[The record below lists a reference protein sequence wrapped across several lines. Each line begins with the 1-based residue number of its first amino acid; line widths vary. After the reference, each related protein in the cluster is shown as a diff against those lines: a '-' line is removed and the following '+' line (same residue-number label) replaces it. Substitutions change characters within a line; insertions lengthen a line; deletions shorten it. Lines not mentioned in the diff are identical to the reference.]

1 VGPEADYS
9 VMPLFARP
17 RPDLPQDPDRWKSG
31 LEAALSVSEIASSAT
46 PLADAVDA
54 MLRAAIKLLEAEQGS
69 IMMVTDGG
77 RALEVVA
84 AGGVGDTELPAGTV
98 PVGESVAG
106 RVIATG
112 QPLRLGEI
120 DQDAFVNFVPK
131 QRAISSSVVVPLR
144 VHGRST
150 GVLSLNKFSGS
161 EPFTDEDVR
170 VAQMF
175 ASQAAGLI
183 YRAQLHER
191 AEQRSSDLM
200 ALVESS
206 RGLVGTLGVENL
218 LQHMLDGGSR
228 LCGSKNGFACLL
240 DPESGSIERG
250 VFRGLDKQAISAV
263 MNSDAARDAI
273 ELADVVIF
281 DLEPYGT
288 LVAVGL
294 RTVQGTRGLVV
305 ATTADRRLAEE
316 RIDLLRAF
324 AQQCSIATG
333 AAELHGQINLKESQL
348 SSIINGVPNPIVLVD
363 SHKRIVAL
371 NAAAETLFGASAVFA
386 AGAAVEGTLGHPQVE
401 GLLTGEGELQ
411 SEIIAGNPPQTFK
424 ARVVDVRVPGAPIG
438 RVLLMDDVTSEREI
452 MQMQRDFV
460 AMVGHELRTPLT
472 IIKGFAW
479 TLKKRVEVATPGETR
494 DVVSTIVSKADHLER
509 LIEDLLYV
517 SSIEAREAT
526 LRIERVDI
534 GALIRTMS
542 QEVVRDYEER
552 EIVLDITRDLHWTC
566 DETKIGLLL
575 RHLLDNAL
583 KFSEAPTPVLIQA
596 YREDDCLRIDVRD
609 SGVGVVSSDIPHIF
623 ERFRQVDN
631 STTRAHGG
639 TGVGLYLSAQLV
651 KMHHG
656 RIWVDST
663 WGKGSTFS
671 IALPASTI
679 GNRVVAIDNSGLER
693 HTA

>member
-1 VGPEADYS
+1 MA
-9 VMPLFARP
+9 LFTRP
-17 RPDLPQDPDRWKSG
+17 RHDLPENPDRWKSG
-31 LEAALSVSEIASSAT
+31 LEAALSVSEIASSAA

-54 MLRAAIKLLEAEQGS
+54 MLEAAIKLLQAEQGS
-69 IMMVTDGG
+69 IMMLADGG

-84 AGGVGDTELPAGTV
+84 VCGVGDAELPTGSV

-112 QPLRLGEI
+112 QPLRLDEI
-120 DQDAFVNFVPK
+120 DQDAFINFVPK
-131 QRAISSSVVVPLR
+131 QRPISTSVVVPLR
-144 VHGRST
+144 VQGRST
-150 GVLSLNKFSGS
+150 GVLSLNKFAGS

-191 AEQRSSDLM
+191 AEHRSSDLL

-206 RGLVGTLGVENL
+206 RGLVGTLEVEEL
-218 LQHMLDGGSR
+218 LQHMLDGGTR

-240 DPESGSIERG
+240 DPETGVIERG

-263 MNSDAARDAI
+263 MSSDGARDAI

-281 DLEPYGT
+281 DLDPYGT
-288 LVAVGL
+288 LVTVGV
-294 RTVQGTRGLVV
+294 RTAYGTRGLVS
-305 ATTADRRLAEE
+305 ATTADRRVAEE

-324 AQQCSIATG
+324 GQQCSTATG
-333 AAELHGQINLKESQL
+333 AAVLHGQINLKESQL

-371 NAAAETLFGASAVFA
+371 NAAAETLFGASAVFSA
-386 AGAAVEGTLGHPQVE
+386 AAAVKGTLGHEQVE
-401 GLLTGEGELQ
+401 QLLTEEGELQ
-411 SEIIAGNPPQTFK
+411 AEVVAGNPPQTFK

-438 RVLLMDDVTSEREI
+438 RVLIMDDITSEREI
-452 MQMQRDFV
+452 MRMQRDFV

-479 TLKKRVEVATPGETR
+479 TLRKRVEVATADETR
-494 DVVSTIVSKADHLER
+494 DVVSTIVTKADQLER

-534 GALIRTMS
+534 GGLIRSMS
-542 QEVVRDYEER
+542 KEVVREYGDR
-552 EIVLDITRDLHWTC
+552 EIVLDITRDLSWTC
-566 DETKIGLLL
+566 DETKIGLVL

-583 KFSEAPTPVLIQA
+583 KFSESPTPVLIQA
-596 YREDDCLRIDVRD
+596 YREEELLRIDVRD
-609 SGVGVVSSDIPHIF
+609 SGPGIVSSDIPHIF

-671 IALPASTI
+671 VALPASAI
-679 GNRVVAIDNSGLER
+679 GNRVVAIRPGDTER

>member
-1 VGPEADYS
+1 MA
-9 VMPLFARP
+9 LFARP
-17 RPDLPQDPDRWKSG
+17 RHDLPENPDRWKSG
-31 LEAALSVSEIASSAT
+31 LEAALWVSEIASSAA

-54 MLRAAIKLLEAEQGS
+54 MLEAAIKLLEAEQGS
-69 IMMVTDGG
+69 IMMLADGG

-84 AGGVGDTELPAGTV
+84 ACGMGDAELPAGSV

-112 QPLRLGEI
+112 QPLRLDEI
-120 DQDAFVNFVPK
+120 DQEAFINFVPK
-131 QRAISSSVVVPLR
+131 ERPISTSVVVPLR
-144 VHGRST
+144 VQGRST
-150 GVLSLNKFSGS
+150 GVLNLNKFAGS

-175 ASQAAGLI
+175 ASQAAGVI

-191 AEQRSSDLM
+191 AEHRSSDLL

-206 RGLVGTLGVENL
+206 RGLVGTLEVEEL
-218 LQHMLDGGSR
+218 LQHMLDGGTR

-240 DPESGSIERG
+240 DPENGAIERG

-263 MNSDAARDAI
+263 MSSDGARDAI

-281 DLEPYGT
+281 DLDPYGT
-288 LVAVGL
+288 LVTVGV
-294 RTVQGTRGLVV
+294 RTAYGTRGLVA
-305 ATTADRRLAEE
+305 ATTADRRVAEE

-324 AQQCSIATG
+324 GQQCSTATG
-333 AAELHGQINLKESQL
+333 AAVLHGQINLKESQL

-371 NAAAETLFGASAVFA
+371 NAAAETLFGASAVFS
-386 AGAAVEGTLGHPQVE
+386 AGAAVKGTLGHEQVE
-401 GLLTGEGELQ
+401 RLLTEEGELQ
-411 SEIIAGNPPQTFK
+411 AEVVAGNPPQTFK

-438 RVLLMDDVTSEREI
+438 RVLMMDDITSEREI
-452 MQMQRDFV
+452 MRMQRDFV

-479 TLKKRVEVATPGETR
+479 TLRKRVEVATPDETR
-494 DVVSTIVSKADHLER
+494 DVVSTIVTKADHLER

-534 GALIRTMS
+534 GGLVRSMS
-542 QEVVRDYEER
+542 KDVVREYGDR
-552 EIVLDITRDLHWTC
+552 EIVLDITRDLSWTC
-566 DETKIGLLL
+566 DETKIGLVL

-583 KFSEAPTPVLIQA
+583 KFSESPTPVLIQA
-596 YREDDCLRIDVRD
+596 YREEELLRIDVRD
-609 SGVGVVSSDIPHIF
+609 SGPGIVSSDIPHIF

-671 IALPASTI
+671 VALPASAI
-679 GNRVVAIDNSGLER
+679 GNRVVAIRPADTER